1 MNLTEL
7 RDIKALLA
15 RHGFRFSKSMGQNF
29 LIADWVPRDIAE
41 AAGLDESCAVLEIG
55 PGIGCLT
62 RELAGRAGKVVSV
75 ELDRSLLPIL
85 FFISYLAG
93 RMGQPEQDKVLRGIL
108 VCTCLLSLF
117 AFWHVGIPNLVPDR
131 VVLP

>member
-41 AAGLDESCAVLEIG
+41 AAGLDETCAVLEIG
-55 PGIGCLT
+55 PGIGPLPGGLPQ
-62 RELAGRAGKVVSV
+62 RGGDPRGRYEAGSGRAGGG
-75 ELDRSLLPIL
+75 E
-85 FFISYLAG
+85 
-93 RMGQPEQDKVLRGIL
+93 
-108 VCTCLLSLF
+108 
-117 AFWHVGIPNLVPDR
+117 IPRPDR
-131 VVLP
+131 QGLRQPAL